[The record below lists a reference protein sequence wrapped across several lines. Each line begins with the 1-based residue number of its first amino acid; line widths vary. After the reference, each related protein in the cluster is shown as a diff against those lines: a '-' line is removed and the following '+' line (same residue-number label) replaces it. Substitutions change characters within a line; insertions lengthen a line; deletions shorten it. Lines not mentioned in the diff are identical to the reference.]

1 MSSCPRVC
9 LKGRQNRTLLY
20 SNTASQALFS
30 LQEAILP
37 TLTDTAGAGYWPGRA
52 CADPWWLSWAGVQG
66 QAAVPTSRMLGVWVP
81 WLGTFQYLGHYETTA
96 EFVGTQPTLYSENYL
111 HFTINVLWLYGLNSS
126 YCVMVFCQRTPVP
139 PNQGAAGNH

>member
-52 CADPWWLSWAGVQG
+52 CADPGDWAE
-66 QAAVPTSRMLGVWVP
+66 QASRARLQCLPLECWVLWVP